1 MRRGLVVSAVLSLV
15 VASGDASADPAP
27 SWVFFD
33 DKDGVG
39 ETQLVE
45 RAAALSPRALARRQR
60 TRKDA
65 GVDER
70 DLDVAPRYLAGV
82 RAAGARVRVA
92 SRWLNAASVV
102 AEPHRLAAIA
112 HLPYVRAIARVARR
126 SLMPPGPGKGTE
138 PPRSIEP
145 YGIAFDQ
152 LAMLG
157 VPAMHDCG
165 LTGAGVVIALLD
177 SGFTLD
183 HRAFA
188 HLDVLA
194 QHDFINDDD
203 VAADETGDPPGQHN
217 HGTSVLS
224 LVAGR
229 DPGTFLGVAPEVT
242 VILAKTEDI
251 ADEQPIEEDW
261 FVAGLEWAE
270 SLGADVATASLGYID
285 WYTAE
290 DLDGQTA
297 VTTIAANVAMENGL
311 VMIASAGNWGPDAT
325 TIGAPAD
332 ADMLIAVGAVDR
344 AGLVTDFSSRGPT
357 FDGRIK
363 PDVAALGRDDWV
375 VAPGTPDGYAQ
386 GSGTSYAA
394 PLVAGVAALLKQA
407 YPTLTASDMHALLT
421 GTATQ
426 ASMPDNAIGYGIVR
440 GYDATGLYCTCYDR
454 DDDGWFDAACGG
466 QDCDDFV
473 AAVNPEGDE
482 QCNGRDDDCDGALA
496 PGEDDADGDGALAC
510 DDDCDDENAAVRP
523 GMQEV
528 CGDGIDNDCDGSA
541 EECKP
546 PPPSADP
553 PADGGCTCRMR
564 GAGGTHIPWWL
575 LAGFALKAA
584 RTGPRRTPGHPVA
597 GSSRCRAR
605 RRCTR

>member
-1 MRRGLVVSAVLSLV
+1 MRRGLVASAVLLL
-15 VASGDASADPAP
+15 ASSDASATPAP

-33 DKDGVG
+33 DKDGAS
-39 ETQLVE
+39 ESRLVE
-45 RAAALSPRALARRQR
+45 RAAALAPRALARRQR
-60 TRKDA
+60 ARKDA
-65 GVDER
+65 GVDAR
-70 DLDVAPRYLAGV
+70 DLDVLPRYLAGV
-82 RAAGARVRVA
+82 SATGARVRVA
-92 SRWLNAASVV
+92 SRWLNAVSVV
-102 AEPHRLAAIA
+102 AEPERLAAIA
-112 HLPYVRAIARVARR
+112 HLPYVRAITPVARR
-126 SLMPPGPGKGTE
+126 LLRPPGPGKGTA
-138 PPRSIEP
+138 PPRSVEP

-165 LTGAGVVIALLD
+165 LTGAGVVVALLD

-183 HRAFA
+183 HQAFA

-194 QHDFINDDD
+194 QHDFIQDDGT
-203 VAADETGDPPGQHN
+203 VSDEAGDPPGQHN

-229 DPGTFLGVAPEVT
+229 DAGTFMGVAPEVT

-270 SLGADVATASLGYID
+270 SLGADVATASLGYVD
-285 WYTAE
+285 WYTPE

-297 VTTIAANVAMENGL
+297 VTTIAANIAMENGL

-332 ADMLIAVGAVDR
+332 ADRLIAVGAVDL

-375 VAPGTPDGYAQ
+375 VAPGTLDGYAQ
-386 GSGTSYAA
+386 GNGTSYAA

-407 YPTLTASDMHALLT
+407 YPTLTAADMHALLT

-426 ASMPDNAIGYGIVR
+426 ASMPDNAMGYGIVR
-440 GYDATGLYCTCYDR
+440 GYDAAGLYCTCYDR

-466 QDCDDFV
+466 QDCDDFT
-473 AAVNPEGDE
+473 ATANPDGTE
-482 QCNGRDDDCDGALA
+482 QCNGRDDDCDGTLA

-510 DDDCDDENAAVRP
+510 DDDCDDANPAVHA
-523 GMQEV
+523 GATEI
-528 CGDGIDNDCDGSA
+528 CGDDIDNDCNGA
-541 EECKP
+541 ERECSQS
-546 PPPSADP
+546 PSAAP
-553 PADGGCTCRMR
+553 VLPADAACTCRMHATR
-564 GAGGTHIPWWL
+564 RAPPAWWL
-575 LAGFALKAA
+575 LSVGCALV
-584 RTGPRRTPGHPVA
+584 PWL
-597 GSSRCRAR
+597 RAR
-605 RRCTR
+605 SRRGRSLRTAIAAGAWCRRDG